1 MCRVPGTLC
10 SKYGYVVCCAV
21 ESTGPACLDEGSSER
36 FSIHACFRYDVSRY
50 LAAPNSELIALSIDY
65 HSHHLTSRAFGISSS
80 GTSRGTPIKCYY
92 SAVSPAQQSPVF
104 FLRTK
109 RRSNSSQQSIRTCQ
123 GMCGDWKEAS
133 LYISKSRKGPQ
144 SRGDPR
150 KYKAMV
156 QVGSLCTSK
165 QFDEPLCASRTALGL
180 IYMSGRSSFMMLN
193 LQLSELLFPGIS
205 T

>member
-104 FLRTK
+104 FLE
-109 RRSNSSQQSIRTCQ
+109 N
-123 GMCGDWKEAS
+123 
-133 LYISKSRKGPQ
+133 
-144 SRGDPR
+144 
-150 KYKAMV
+150 KA
-156 QVGSLCTSK
+156 TIK
-165 QFDEPLCASRTALGL
+165 
-180 IYMSGRSSFMMLN
+180 
-193 LQLSELLFPGIS
+193 LFPTEYSYLPRDVRRLEGSFIVYLKKS
-205 T
+205 KGASK